1 MKFRRYLI
9 SGFVTLIPLGITWWI
24 LDVLFR
30 QLSGLGQPLV
40 AWIYRGLSDQNLLYQ
55 FLERYPW
62 LDEVVGALL
71 VILMVWLLGWVT
83 SVWLGR
89 KFMQLFESLLE
100 RIPLIKTIYGSVKQL
115 MTVMDRKLDSVQRV
129 VLVEFPQKN
138 MKTVGLVTRTLVDS
152 NSGRELVAVYI
163 PTTPNPT
170 SGYLEI
176 IPLDQV
182 VSTDWTMD
190 EALNFV
196 ISGGAVSPEEIPWSA
211 APTEF
216 SYGEGSEPEG

>member
-1 MKFRRYLI
+1 MKLKRYLI
-9 SGFVTLIPLGITWWI
+9 SGFITLIPLGITWWI
-24 LDVLFR
+24 LDFMFR
-30 QLSGLGQPLV
+30 QLSALGQPAVDWL
-40 AWIYRGLSDQNLLYQ
+40 YRGLNEDNLLYQ
-55 FLERYPW
+55 VLERYGW
-62 LDEVVGALL
+62 LEELVGVVL
-71 VILMVWLLGWVT
+71 VITVVCLLGWIT

-89 KFMQLFESLLE
+89 KFMQLFESLLV

-115 MTVMDRKLDSVQRV
+115 MMVMDRKLEDVQRV

-152 NSGRELVAVYI
+152 VSGQTLVAVYI

-176 IPLDQV
+176 IPIDQV
-182 VSTDWTMD
+182 ISTDWTMD

-196 ISGGAVSPEEIPWSA
+196 ISGGAVAPDDIPWSA
-211 APTEF
+211 TPANF
-216 SYGEGSEPEG
+216 NYSGEHPGKG